1 MAVKSRRLPYRVVGF
16 ARRPEVSAKAV
27 RIGAADEMAL
37 DPVAAVCGADIVVLC
52 VPVLRI
58 AELAGACATGLKAG
72 CIVTDVG
79 STKTH
84 AIQGIESAV
93 VGRGVRVVGSHPIAG
108 SDETGLDAARKD
120 LYEGAMVVVTLTEHT
135 DPSALAETGDFW
147 RQLGA
152 RVEVMSPES
161 HDAMLARTS
170 HLPHIV
176 AAALV
181 NAVLGGEGLRRAA
194 FCGSGFRD
202 TTRIAA
208 GSEVLWHD
216 IVRSNP
222 EAVESALAE
231 FSVEIERV
239 LKALREGRFEA
250 IRAFLAEAR
259 ERRGPLSSATTGGGE
274 S

>member
-1 MAVKSRRLPYRVVGF
+1 
-16 ARRPEVSAKAV
+16 
-27 RIGAADEMAL
+27 
-37 DPVAAVCGADIVVLC
+37 
-52 VPVLRI
+52 
-58 AELAGACATGLKAG
+58 
-72 CIVTDVG
+72 
-79 STKTH
+79 
-84 AIQGIESAV
+84 
-93 VGRGVRVVGSHPIAG
+93 
-108 SDETGLDAARKD
+108 
-120 LYEGAMVVVTLTEHT
+120 MVVVTRTEQT

-147 RQLGA
+147 RQVGA

-161 HDAMLARTS
+161 HDAMLASTS

-181 NAVLGGEGLRRAA
+181 NAVLGGEGRRRAA
-194 FCGSGFRD
+194 FCGPGFRD

-216 IVRSNP
+216 IVRSNS

-259 ERRGPLSSATTGGGE
+259 ERRGHLSSATTAGGE